1 MISQLKKLLLNNT
14 DKAEDKIDG
23 LIFDF
28 RNRFGLFAPLQIVPY
43 RSYGT
48 PERLYVTGRVLADKN
63 VSGAEE
69 NHNVWDNLWNMY
81 KRFDSDEVP
90 NAQLVIN
97 FDNVEHEVVTD
108 EEGYFT
114 LNLKPEKPLQLQ
126 DIWHPVEIKLK
137 NAPVAFS
144 GEIKTQAE
152 VLVPPPDAEYGIIS
166 DIDDTVI
173 QTGATSML
181 ATARNV
187 FFNNARTRLPFAG
200 VSAFYKSLQLGRNGK
215 RNNPFFYVS
224 SSPWNTYDLLR
235 DFLDLNEIPGGPILL
250 RDLGID
256 QNKFIKSDHLSHKM
270 REIENILIT
279 YPKLSFVLI
288 GDSGQEDARIYE
300 EVVKKHPGRI
310 LAIYIRDVKVAE
322 RSEIVV
328 KISEGL
334 KEQKVEMLLIENTVN
349 AAEHAAKTGLIFT
362 ETIPEIKTEKAQD
375 KGELPGKEEPSVT
388 QPT

>member
-1 MISQLKKLLLNNT
+1 MITQLKNLLLNNT

-63 VSGAEE
+63 VSGPEE

-90 NAQLVIN
+90 NAELIIN
-97 FDNVEHEVVTD
+97 FDNVAHEVVTD

-114 LNLKPEKPLQLQ
+114 LNLKPEKPLELQ
-126 DIWHPVEIKLK
+126 DIWHQVEIKLK
-137 NAPVAFS
+137 NAPVNFS

-173 QTGATSML
+173 MTGATSML

-187 FFNNARTRLPFAG
+187 FFHNARTRLPFAG

-235 DFLDLNEIPGGPILL
+235 DFLDLNEIPAGPILL

-256 QNKFIKSDHLSHKM
+256 NNKFIKSDHLSHKM
-270 REIENILIT
+270 KEIENILIT
-279 YPKLSFVLI
+279 YPKLSFVLV

-300 EVVKKHPGRI
+300 EVVKRHPGRI

-362 ETIPEIKTEKAQD
+362 ETIPDIKTEKAQD

-388 QPT
+388 DPV